1 MPAKGTLSSAGAH
14 IHYCPACR
22 VNKEAAA
29 ESHDAILQYLD
40 RRIGKRNILFN
51 KEPFLPTVNMWNTLP
66 IVFGKAHVD
75 PRFFVREGIEA
86 ELNRIAPL
94 SENGGAIIG
103 ELADTQVETSG
114 HAKLMAKKVYSID
127 TAKRLFKQGFIS
139 QETLDRSKA
148 ALKTAMA
155 LMEEG
160 KLSHST
166 GMICPD
172 DGDKLVGLVLP
183 NHVLDFEETLTDRPL
198 DPGAVILNME
208 TENVTDGVANA
219 AGDGAAA
226 IQTTLDDI
234 GKVLRKAWP
243 IAVKTNQEVAVVGQ
257 GTMNTPDG
265 ESLESQIENVR
276 RALSETVGLRY
287 PDGTARNVWTVMTL
301 QDQVI
306 WQHPDTAQYYATP
319 YSIAEDGTVSFGQPE
334 EVEQAYVVKKAGT
347 VITNMTAEDLE
358 NIVKRNKMGTETASK
373 TETPSPEIA
382 KLQKEKDDLATA
394 KDLEI
399 AKLQKER
406 DDLKAEQEKIR
417 LQKEDAD
424 WDQLKK
430 TAIPPGL
437 VKDPAD
443 EANLRKLCKED
454 PLAFNAK
461 IMANRPAGTKPE
473 GQVHTQGPSGTD
485 GDDAA
490 TKKAATLAT
499 IRELR
504 SSTGRMGR

>member
-1 MPAKGTLSSAGAH
+1 
-14 IHYCPACR
+14 

-51 KEPFLPTVNMWNTLP
+51 KEPFLPTVSMWNTIP

-75 PRFFVREGIEA
+75 PRFFVGEGIES

-103 ELADTQVETSG
+103 ELAESQVETTG

-127 TAKRLFKQGFIS
+127 TAKRMFKEGLIS

-172 DGDKLVGLVLP
+172 DGDKLVGLVQP

-198 DPGAVILNME
+198 DPGAVILNKE
-208 TENVTDGVANA
+208 TENVTDGADKAV
-219 AGDGAAA
+219 GDGAAA
-226 IQTTLDDI
+226 VIQTTLDDI

-243 IAVKTNQEVAVVGQ
+243 AAAAKTNQVTVVDP

-276 RALSETVGLRY
+276 RALSETIALRY
-287 PDGTARNVWTVMTL
+287 PDGTPRSVWIVMTL
-301 QDQVI
+301 PDQVI
-306 WQHPDTAQYYATP
+306 WQHPDSEKYYTTP
-319 YSIAEDGTVSFGQPE
+319 YTLAEDGTVSFGQPA
-334 EVEQAYVVKKAGT
+334 EVEQAYVVKQAGT
-347 VITNMTAEDLE
+347 VITNMTAEDLDT
-358 NIVKRNKMGTETASK
+358 IVKRNKMGTETAPK
-373 TETPSPEIA
+373 TETDETIA
-382 KLQKEKDDLATA
+382 KLQKEKDDELAA
-394 KDLEI
+394 KNQQI
-399 AKLQKER
+399 TQLQKQV
-406 DDLKAEQEKIR
+406 DDMQAEQEKIR

-430 TAIPPGL
+430 TIIAPGL
-437 VKDPAD
+437 VKDPKD
-443 EANLRKLCKED
+443 EADLRKLQKED
-454 PLAFNAK
+454 NAAFIRK
-461 IMANRPAGTKPE
+461 IMENRPTGTRQE
-473 GQVHTQGPSGTD
+473 GQVHTQGPTGTD
-485 GDDAA
+485 GDDAE

-504 SSTGRMGR
+504 ASTGRIGRR

>member
-1 MPAKGTLSSAGAH
+1 MPSATLPATGTLSSAGAQ

-51 KEPFLPTVNMWNTLP
+51 KEPFLPTVDMWNTLP

-75 PRFFVREGIEA
+75 PRLFAGEGIEA
-86 ELNRIAPL
+86 ELNRIAPM

-103 ELADTQVETSG
+103 ELADTQIETSG

-127 TAKRLFKQGFIS
+127 TAKRLFKQGYIS

-172 DGDKLVGLVLP
+172 DGDKLVGLALP

-198 DPGAVILNME
+198 DPGAVILNKE
-208 TENVTDGVANA
+208 PENVTEGT
-219 AGDGAAA
+219 AGKPAGEGAL
-226 IQTTLDDI
+226 QTTLDEI
-234 GKVLRKAWP
+234 GNVLRKKWP
-243 IAVKTNQEVAVVGQ
+243 TGGAVKTNQEVEVVGQ

-276 RALSETVGLRY
+276 RALSETIGLKY
-287 PDGTARNVWTVMTL
+287 PDGTPRSIWTVMTL
-301 QDQVI
+301 PDQVI
-306 WQHPDTAQYYATP
+306 WQHPDTAQYYTTP
-319 YSIAEDGTVSFGQPE
+319 YTIANGSVSFGQPQ
-334 EVEQAYVVKKAGT
+334 EVEQAYVVT
-347 VITNMTAEDLE
+347 DDLE
-358 NIVKRNKMGTETASK
+358 NIVKRNKMGTETAPK

-382 KLQKEKDDLATA
+382 KLQKEKDDLAAA

-399 AKLQKER
+399 TKLQKER
-406 DDLKAEQEKIR
+406 DDLKAEQDKIR
-417 LQKEDAD
+417 LQKEDSD

-437 VKDPAD
+437 VKDPND

-461 IMANRPAGTKPE
+461 VLASRAPGTKPE

-485 GDDAA
+485 GEDAA
-490 TKKAATLAT
+490 AKKAATLAT
-499 IRELR
+499 VRELR